1 MPHKTQ
7 KTPLSRFQVR
17 NRYVAYVERYAAL
30 QYRNRVPDEISV
42 DQRFERLQ
50 NALRRD
56 HEKDVQDVIWS
67 FSAALN
73 NWAIADE
80 VVERLLVLLADE
92 GMDRSP
98 FSGTLLQFLQ
108 IESDHLTD
116 HQKWLCI
123 RFLNKNGDN
132 FKDGYGSLIVG
143 ELRSGLY
150 LRMKKPNPQQW
161 DDYQKM
167 HRS

>member
-1 MPHKTQ
+1 M
-7 KTPLSRFQVR
+7 S
-17 NRYVAYVERYAAL
+17 
-30 QYRNRVPDEISV
+30 DEISL
-42 DQRFERLQ
+42 DQKFERLQ
-50 NALRRD
+50 DALRRD
-56 HEKDVQDVIWS
+56 HENDLQDVIW
-67 FSAALN
+67 FFTAARN

-80 VVERLLVLLADE
+80 IVERLLALLTNE

-98 FSGTLLQFLQ
+98 FAGTLLQFLQ

-123 RFLNKNGDN
+123 RFLNEQGDK

-150 LRMKKPNPQQW
+150 LRMKKPNPKQW
-161 DDYQKM
+161 EDYQKM
-167 HRS
+167 QRT